1 MVLDTFIAG
10 LGYGATNVLVGQPL
24 DTIKTRMQALSGNP
38 ATKVSSWKVAK
49 EIIAHEGLAGLY
61 KGGTVILLG
70 GSLFRSAQFGVY
82 EFALSKLRGHF
93 GATEPEHRIFF
104 KMLDPQVIVA
114 GFAGGVGRGVVEAP
128 FEFIKTRIQVDHA
141 WQFRELL
148 SGSGAT
154 MFRNSFLFSSFVVY
168 VDISKQ
174 LVPGGLGP
182 FLTGAICSNLAW
194 FTIWPID
201 VVKSQIQSGNFE
213 NKSFGQLL
221 WGNIRSGALFRGLAP
236 GLARSFM
243 ANGCAMVVYNKI
255 LEVLAKAKKP
265 SAD

>member
-10 LGYGATNVLVGQPL
+10 MGYGATNVLVGQPL
-24 DTIKTRMQALSGNP
+24 DTIKTRMQAMTN
-38 ATKVSSWKVAK
+38 SSNVVAPTTSIEVAK
-49 EIIAHEGLAGLY
+49 RIIQQEGFRGLY
-61 KGGTVILLG
+61 KGGVVIVLG

-82 EFALSKLRGHF
+82 EFALAKLKHYF
-93 GATEPEHRIFF
+93 GPTAPENRFF
-104 KMLDPQVIVA
+104 FNMLDPQIIAA
-114 GFAGGVGRGVVEAP
+114 GFAGGIGRGLVESP

-141 WQFRELL
+141 WNFREVF

-174 LVPGGLGP
+174 VVPGGLGP

-213 NKSFGQLL
+213 NKSFAKLM
-221 WGNIRSGALFRGLAP
+221 WNNIQTGALFRGLAP
-236 GLARSFM
+236 GLARSFI
-243 ANGCAMVVYNKI
+243 ANGCAMVVYNEI
-255 LEVLAKAKKP
+255 LEQLKKTRQE
-265 SAD
+265 